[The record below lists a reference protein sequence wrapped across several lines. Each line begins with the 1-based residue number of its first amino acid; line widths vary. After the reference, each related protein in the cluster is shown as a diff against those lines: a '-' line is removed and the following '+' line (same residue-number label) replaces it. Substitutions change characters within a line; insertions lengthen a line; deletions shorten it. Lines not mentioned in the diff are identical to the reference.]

1 MDKNGLIFVDVLTFS
16 NKAHIHLYKSGME
29 LSSYVNLNEMADT
42 ITQMAVSYGVNNIKL
57 SGSPKYLEKYVKDIK
72 EIEKQK
78 YAYTNLEIEV
88 IKV

>member
-1 MDKNGLIFVDVLTFS
+1 
-16 NKAHIHLYKSGME
+16 
-29 LSSYVNLNEMADT
+29 MADT